1 MRTQLNL
8 SDILLKTALIILIGS
23 AMGLIYNAVSPGGI
37 ALKGN
42 WSPKI
47 TSDSLVVPYG
57 YEEDV
62 DPPAISLDYAMMK
75 FQSKNTVFLDARYP
89 EDFKAGHIKGAV
101 NLPYEESEEYAPQ
114 VLPKLPQKEEIIAYC
129 DGTECEESLLLARE
143 LRELGYEDIKV
154 FFGGWQEWQ
163 QAGLPI
169 ETGE

>member
-57 YEEDV
+57 YEEGV
-62 DPPAISLDYAMMK
+62 DPPAIRLDYAMMK

-114 VLPKLPQKEEIIAYC
+114 VLPKLPREEEIIAYC

>member
-8 SDILLKTALIILIGS
+8 SDILFKTALIILIGS

-37 ALKGN
+37 TLKGN

-57 YEEDV
+57 YGEDV

-75 FQSKNTVFLDARYP
+75 FQSKKTVFLDARYP

-114 VLPKLPQKEEIIAYC
+114 VLPQLPQEEEIIAYC

-154 FFGGWQEWQ
+154 FFGGWQEWLK
-163 QAGLPI
+163 AGLPV

>member
-1 MRTQLNL
+1 MRTQLKL

-57 YEEDV
+57 YEEDG

-75 FQSKNTVFLDARYP
+75 FQSRKTIFLDARYP
-89 EDFKAGHIKGAV
+89 EDFKAGRIKGAI

-114 VLPKLPQKEEIIAYC
+114 VLPKLPQEEEIIAYC

-154 FFGGWQEWQ
+154 FFGGWQEWLK
-163 QAGLPI
+163 AGLPV